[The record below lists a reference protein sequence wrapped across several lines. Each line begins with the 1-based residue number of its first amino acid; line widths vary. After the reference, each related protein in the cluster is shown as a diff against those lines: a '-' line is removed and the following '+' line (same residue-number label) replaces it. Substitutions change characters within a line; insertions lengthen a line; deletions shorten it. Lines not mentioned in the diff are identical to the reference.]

1 MEDGPGRQAQRV
13 IPPEITDPLLHA
25 WRKAILVG
33 LAEHPARP
41 GRKQS
46 KICNL
51 LERLL
56 DREADVLR
64 LADDLTTKPNATYA
78 RPNSD
83 ENLRHLRS
91 QTSATAWARIRVS
104 AARRP

>member
-1 MEDGPGRQAQRV
+1 VEDGPGRQAQRV

-78 RPNSD
+78 RPK
-83 ENLRHLRS
+83 LR
-91 QTSATAWARIRVS
+91 
-104 AARRP
+104 